1 MDDFYIPASVVVGID
16 GSWAALRAALW
27 AVDEAVSRDIPLRL
41 IYAIGHPH
49 ISVVDADEEARRLA
63 TAEIAIRYALMAV
76 EATDKPVKIEVEID
90 QGHPL
95 STLVRASRSAAM
107 VCVGAAGLNHD
118 EHQHVGSIAA
128 NLATSAHGPIAII
141 REHGSV
147 MSPAGGRIVVEAIDS
162 ADNDVVLAHAM
173 EEAQLRNAGLHA
185 VTRCRCGSNDIREHP
200 VPAGVDRR
208 LTRWAQRY
216 PDVDVHSVAVHRSIG
231 DYLADLPGSV
241 QLVVVGSGSPH
252 GEEGLGEHV
261 GHAALQHAK
270 CSVLVV

>member
-16 GSWAALRAALW
+16 GSSAAIRAALW

-49 ISVVDADEEARRLA
+49 ISVVDADHEARRLA
-63 TAEIAIRYALMAV
+63 TAEIAVRYAFMAV

-107 VCVGAAGLNHD
+107 VCVGAAGLNHGED
-118 EHQHVGSIAA
+118 HQLGSTAA
-128 NLATSAHGPIAII
+128 NLATSAHCPIAII
-141 REHGSV
+141 REHGCV

-162 ADNDVVLAHAM
+162 ADNDGVLAHAV
-173 EEAQLRNAGLHA
+173 EEAHLRNAGLHA
-185 VTRCRCGSNDIREHP
+185 VTRCRCGSNDIGEHP
-200 VPAGVDRR
+200 VPAGIDRR

-216 PDVDVHSVAVHRSIG
+216 PDVDVHSAAVHHTFG

-241 QLVVVGSGSPH
+241 QLVVVGFSSPH
-252 GEEGLGEHV
+252 DKEGLGEHI
-261 GHAALQHAK
+261 GHAALEHAK